1 MPMSSNFQ
9 WVPVF
14 PWLPHSLLLPLLGFS
29 SVSAFSLCPSLR
41 RTLALDLAATQVIV
55 TWDPQLNYN
64 CRDIFSKQGHHSQ
77 VPGIRMWTKL
87 LGDHR
92 SIPRYPDIY
101 GGKSPTYKPLSCELL
116 KMRTSKEP
124 EPVPSTSGVSESAA
138 CPPSPVADDPS
149 ALSPTCS
156 LLQSVALS
164 ACSINACT
172 RYLFSRC
179 ML

>member
-14 PWLPHSLLLPLLGFS
+14 PWLPHTLLLPLLGFS

-41 RTLALDLAATQVIV
+41 RTLALDLAATQVTV

-77 VPGIRMWTKL
+77 VLGIRMWMKL
-87 LGDHR
+87 LGDHH
-92 SIPRYPDIY
+92 SIPRNPDIY
-101 GGKSPTYKPLSCELL
+101 GGKSPTYKPSSCELL
-116 KMRTSKEP
+116 KMWTSKEP
-124 EPVPSTSGVSESAA
+124 EPVPSASGVSESAA
-138 CPPSPVADDPS
+138 CPLSPMADYPS
-149 ALSPTCS
+149 APSPTCS
-156 LLQSVALS
+156 LLQSVTLL
-164 ACSINACT
+164 ACSLDACT

-179 ML
+179 TL